1 MIIKVTQNGESV
13 DLSSVKLPDDLIKII
28 SEIISN

>member
-1 MIIKVTQNGESV
+1 MIVKVTQNGKSV
-13 DLSSVKLPDDLIKII
+13 DLSLVKLSDDLIKII

>member
-13 DLSSVKLPDDLIKII
+13 DLSSVKLSEDLIKII